1 MTTQGGRALPRL
13 FHKLVLGVALA
24 SSPQALAADSTTNV
38 DDDDSLSEFDR
49 AIGVVLD
56 SMVERALAHRR
67 DVSEVLGILLQ
78 NMHPLDATRSI
89 CEAALSPSPEVRRM
103 LCDALARDHHAYLGR
118 AFVLDHLMHDAHP
131 EVHHAAVRA
140 ARGSLT

>member
-1 MTTQGGRALPRL
+1 MVSTGSRALPRL
-13 FHKLVLGVALA
+13 FRKLVVGVALA
-24 SSPQALAADSTTNV
+24 SSPQVFAADSSSTT
-38 DDDDSLSEFDR
+38 DDDEGMSEVDH

-89 CEAALSPSPEVRRM
+89 CEAAESPSPDVRRV
-103 LCDALARDHHAYLGR
+103 LCETLARDGHIVGR
-118 AFVLDHLMHDAHP
+118 RSVLQFLANDPDHD
-131 EVHHAAVRA
+131 VRQAAIRA
-140 ARGSLT
+140 ARV